1 MNKPNVQFLCTK
13 FIKSISA
20 IVLATGLLLPVTSHA
35 MDEASLGYQYD
46 TQGNVLR
53 DAKGN
58 CLRSSQWSPTNAIA
72 ACDPRVVEQRSG
84 EVPVREKKGK
94 LVSEAGVTEITTGV
108 DILVLQA
115 GKEFDFNS
123 AEVSAATKQRI
134 ADKLASHRDVYV
146 HRVFIDGYTDKIGD
160 KDYNLGLS
168 QRRADSVKAVLVANG
183 IPPERIVVTAHG
195 MDNPIVSCPDATGD
209 ALIACLAPNR
219 RTEAKFV
226 LPVVRTAASAE
237 FVERRRQDE
246 IKDSNIKAEAVVVN
260 SSILD
265 EGYNKAVKIIGE
277 GCSKEV
283 ATVCGDIPLGQGK
296 ILGCLKSNDSKLSST
311 CRQSITQGE
320 STIDAALGNANYFGA
335 RCGPEIARH
344 CSDVTPGDGRVVACL
359 KKNNM
364 NLEKRCYD
372 AMSELHLM

>member
-1 MNKPNVQFLCTK
+1 LFAS
-13 FIKSISA
+13 SISIPIA
-20 IVLATGLLLPVTSHA
+20 SQAA
-35 MDEASLGYQYD
+35 DESSLGYQYD

-58 CLRSSQWSPTNAIA
+58 CLRSSHWSPTNAIA
-72 ACDPRVVEQRSG
+72 ACDPRVVEQRAG

-94 LVSEAGVTEITTGV
+94 LISEAGVTEITTGV

-115 GKEFDFNS
+115 GKAFDFNS
-123 AEVSAATKQRI
+123 AELSSAAKQRI

-195 MDNPIVSCPDATGD
+195 MENPIVSCPDATGD

-260 SSILD
+260 SSIID

-277 GCSKEV
+277 GCSQEV
-283 ATVCGDIPLGQGK
+283 ATICGDIPLGQGK
-296 ILGCLKSNDSKLSST
+296 ILDCLKSNDSKLSST
-311 CRQSITQGE
+311 CRQSIAQGE
-320 STIDAALGNANYFGA
+320 STIQVALGNANYFGA

-344 CSDVTPGDGRVVACL
+344 CSDITPGDGRIVACL

-372 AMSELHLM
+372 AMNELDLM